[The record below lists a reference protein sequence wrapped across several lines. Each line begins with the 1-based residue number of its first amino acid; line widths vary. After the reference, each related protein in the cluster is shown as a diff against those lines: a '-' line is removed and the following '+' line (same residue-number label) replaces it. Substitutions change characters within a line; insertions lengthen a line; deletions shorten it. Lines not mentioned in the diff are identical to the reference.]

1 MTTAANHCPI
11 DPQGAADTPPAGS
24 TSTTVLKVQGLGKE
38 YKLYASPRERLRALV
53 TGHSR
58 HHSHWALQDVSF
70 SLQRGQCIGVIG
82 DNGAGKSSL
91 LKLLAG
97 TLQPSTGSIER
108 VGRVTAILE
117 LGAGFHPDFSGR
129 DNLYFGGSLIGIDHA
144 EMARL
149 EPGIVEF
156 CELGEALDRPVKTY
170 SSGMAVRLAFALVT
184 AVQPDVLI
192 IDEALAV
199 GDQHFQKKCIERIM
213 AFRSNGCTILFCSHS
228 PYHIRHLCDVAL
240 WLKGGRVEQLGATE
254 PVLAAYDLHSRQRL
268 AQEQGAAAAVPAL
281 APAFAEAGQ
290 ARPDAGADADGVNAM
305 AGGSES
311 SAMDVLARLPAPSTS
326 AAAPAPFAAQDAAGT
341 ARILSVDVKDLG
353 APQGGRPGVLNSS
366 DLVVTITV
374 RGRGAECP
382 HIGFMIEQSQ
392 GVGITSLATHE
403 DGATPV
409 RLPDGHWQ
417 SVLTFPDLPLHSG
430 DYVISVYLF
439 DETGMVVYEEWFQ
452 FLHFSFLF
460 PKVLPGLVRL
470 PHHWT

>member
-1 MTTAANHCPI
+1 MTEKH
-11 DPQGAADTPPAGS
+11 GS
-24 TSTTVLKVQGLGKE
+24 TSHTVLKVQGLGKE
-38 YKLYASPRERLRALV
+38 YKLYASPRDRLKALV
-53 TGHSR
+53 TGNAR
-58 HHSHWALQDVSF
+58 HRSHWALRDVSF
-70 SLQRGQCIGVIG
+70 ELQRGQCIGVIG

-149 EPGIVEF
+149 EPGIIEF

-240 WLKGGRVEQLGATE
+240 WLKGGQVAQFGATE
-254 PVLAAYDLHSRQRL
+254 PVLAAYDQHTRQRQLDEQAL
-268 AQEQGAAAAVPAL
+268 ASSDIAISSGQGAVTAPSEPEAPVAAI
-281 APAFAEAGQ
+281 
-290 ARPDAGADADGVNAM
+290 DAG
-305 AGGSES
+305 
-311 SAMDVLARLPAPSTS
+311 SAC
-326 AAAPAPFAAQDAAGT
+326 
-341 ARILSVDVKDLG
+341 ILSVDVKDLG
-353 APQGGRPGVLNSS
+353 EAQGDRPPVLYST
-366 DLVVTITV
+366 DLVVTITA
-374 RGRGAECP
+374 RGRGNERP
-382 HIGFMIEQSQ
+382 NIGFMIEQSK

-403 DGATPV
+403 DGAVP
-409 RLPDGHWQ
+409 LKLDDGSWR
-417 SVLTFPDLPLHSG
+417 SVLSFPDLPLHSG
-430 DYVISVYLF
+430 DYVISAFLF
-439 DETGMVVYEEWFQ
+439 DETGLAVYDEWFQ
-452 FLHFSFLF
+452 FLHFSFIF
-460 PKVLPGLVRL
+460 PKPLPGLVRL
-470 PHHWT
+470 PHHWN

>member
-1 MTTAANHCPI
+1 MMKQLEG
-11 DPQGAADTPPAGS
+11 D
-24 TSTTVLKVQGLGKE
+24 TVLSVQGVGKE
-38 YKLYASPRERLRALV
+38 YKLYSSPRARLKALLTGRAA
-53 TGHSR
+53 HR
-58 HHSHWALQDVSF
+58 SHWALRGVSF
-70 SLQRGQCIGVIG
+70 DLRRGQCIGVIG

-144 EMARL
+144 EMVRL
-149 EPGIVEF
+149 ESSIIEF
-156 CELGEALDRPVKTY
+156 CELGEALDRPVNTY

-240 WLKGGRVEQLGATE
+240 WLDGGQVAQFGATE
-254 PVLAAYDLHSRQRL
+254 PVLAAYDQHTRKRQSE
-268 AQEQGAAAAVPAL
+268 EQAL
-281 APAFAEAGQ
+281 ACSGTRIVTGREIIPVSPE
-290 ARPDAGADADGVNAM
+290 PDAPLSAIDA
-305 AGGSES
+305 GS
-311 SAMDVLARLPAPSTS
+311 AC
-326 AAAPAPFAAQDAAGT
+326 
-341 ARILSVDVKDLG
+341 ILSVDVKELG
-353 APQGGRPGVLNSS
+353 EPQGDRPGVLHSS

-374 RGRGAECP
+374 RGRGNERP
-382 HIGFMIEQSQ
+382 NIGFMIEQSK

-403 DGATPV
+403 DGAVPV
-409 RLPDGHWQ
+409 QLEDGSWR
-417 SVLTFPDLPLHSG
+417 SVLSFPELPLHTG
-430 DYVISVYLF
+430 DYVISAYLF
-439 DETGMVVYEEWFQ
+439 DETGMAVYDEWFQ
-452 FLHFSFLF
+452 FLHFSFIF
-460 PKVLPGLVRL
+460 PKPLPGLVRL
-470 PHHWT
+470 PHRWE